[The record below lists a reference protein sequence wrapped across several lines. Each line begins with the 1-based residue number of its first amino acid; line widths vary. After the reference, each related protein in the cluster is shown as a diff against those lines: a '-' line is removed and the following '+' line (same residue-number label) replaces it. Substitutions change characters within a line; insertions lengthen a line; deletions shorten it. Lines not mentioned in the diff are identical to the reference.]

1 MRVLVTGHDGY
12 IGPIMVPKLQERGH
26 DVVGVDSFLFDGC
39 HVEGWKPTIESFAR
53 DTRDLTVADFEG
65 FDAVVHLAALSN
77 DPLGNLDPALTYD
90 INHHASVR
98 IAEMAKQAGV
108 SRYVFASSCS
118 LYGAG
123 GAEYLDETAEFN
135 PVTAYGESKVKTE
148 LDVMP
153 LADETFCPTYMRNAT
168 AYGWS
173 PKLRADLMVNNLV
186 GHALMT
192 NKVLIKSDGTPWRP
206 LVHIDDIS
214 LAVCEVLASDPD
226 MVRNQ
231 AFNVG
236 RNGENYQ
243 VRDVAEMVAAAVP
256 GSVVT
261 YAPGGEADTRDYK
274 VDFSKIASTLPG
286 FVPQWTVE
294 KGIAELVEQ
303 YQAHGLVMDDFEG
316 SRFMRIKT
324 LSGRMERGEV
334 GDDLRPVSLKA

>member
-12 IGPIMVPKLQERGH
+12 IGPVMISMLQARGH
-26 DVVGVDSFLFDGC
+26 EVVGVDSYLFEGC
-39 HVEGWKPTIESFAR
+39 HVDGWTSGVDAIRK
-53 DTRDLTVADFEG
+53 DTRDLTVEDLTG

-77 DPLGNLDPALTYD
+77 DPLGNLDPQLTYD
-90 INHHASVR
+90 INHLTSVR
-98 IAEMAKQAGV
+98 IAEMAKAAGAE
-108 SRYVFASSCS
+108 RYVFASSCS

-123 GAEYLDETAEFN
+123 GAEYLDESAEFN
-135 PVTAYGESKVKTE
+135 PVTPYGESKVKTE
-148 LDVMP
+148 IDVSP
-153 LADETFCPTYMRNAT
+153 LADDDFSPTYMRNAT

-206 LVHIDDIS
+206 LVHVGDIS
-214 LAVCEVLASDPD
+214 LAVCEVLASDRD
-226 MVRNQ
+226 AIHDQ

-236 RNGENYQ
+236 QTHENYQ
-243 VRDVAEMVAAAVP
+243 VRDVADMVAAAVP
-256 GSVVT
+256 GSEIT

-274 VDFSKIASTLPG
+274 VDFSKIRETLPG

-303 YQAHGLVMDDFEG
+303 YQKHGLQMDDFEG

-324 LSGRMERGEV
+324 LQGRMDRGEV
-334 GDDLRPVSLKA
+334 SGDLRVTSNV